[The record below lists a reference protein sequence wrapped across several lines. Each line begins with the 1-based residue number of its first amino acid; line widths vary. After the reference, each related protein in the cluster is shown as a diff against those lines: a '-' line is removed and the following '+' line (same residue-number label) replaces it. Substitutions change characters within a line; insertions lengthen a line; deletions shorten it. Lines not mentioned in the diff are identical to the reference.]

1 MTEDE
6 KIEECTR
13 ALCRFKGLDP
23 NEVKSNNP
31 VWWDYRVSEVK
42 VVVAKL
48 AELDAKEKTTL
59 PQPTGK
65 RKIQL

>member
-1 MTEDE
+1 MTKNE

-13 ALCRFKGLDP
+13 ALCRLKRLDP

-48 AELDAKEKTTL
+48 AELDAKEKTTE